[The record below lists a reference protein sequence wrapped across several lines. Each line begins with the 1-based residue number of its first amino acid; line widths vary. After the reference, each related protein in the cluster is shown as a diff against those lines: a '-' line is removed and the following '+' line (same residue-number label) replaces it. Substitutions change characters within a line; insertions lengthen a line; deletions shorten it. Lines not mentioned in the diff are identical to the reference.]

1 MSTAKPSVRS
11 FKTFLILWVTQSI
24 SVIGSTMMFFGITIW
39 LTKTVFPAPEQQPQ
53 LALALTTISL
63 AFAIPAL
70 VVGPLAGAL
79 ADRWDRR
86 RIMIV
91 ADFGNALLSA
101 VMAALLFTGSLE
113 FWMLP
118 IIAVVMSTLGIFHN
132 LSFDAS
138 YIMIVPEGQLPRANG
153 MMQTMW
159 ALAGIIAPAVAAT
172 LIALPVLLR
181 GSAPGTQAPGLLR
194 ALGDGIPLVAAVD
207 AVTFFL
213 AGTALLF
220 LHIPSPRPI
229 EPGPGQHPGV
239 AQRPSPAQRPSIWAD
254 VKEGA
259 LYIWRRRPLLWLLGT
274 FTVANLCFA
283 PAGVLFPLLVKFQLS
298 ADWMARGFTLET
310 AMALLNTVVGIGGVV
325 GGVIISTWGGLKS
338 RRVLGVVVPILVASL
353 AMAATG
359 VSSYLYLAAAF
370 AVVFAAMGPIMNAHS
385 QTIWQIQTPPELQ
398 GRVFSVRRVIAQFS
412 GPIGTAMAGAAAGLF
427 SVPAVF
433 LVAGLLAALF
443 CVAQLFNPVLMRV
456 EDKAWLDGMAARAEA
471 AAAAD
476 GGAR

>member
-1 MSTAKPSVRS
+1 MMGMISMGTVQQPERS
-11 FKTFLILWVTQSI
+11 FRTFLVLWVTQSV
-24 SVIGSTMMFFGITIW
+24 SVIGSTMMFFGLTIW

-53 LALALTTISL
+53 LAFALTAISL

-70 VVGPLAGAL
+70 VVGPFAGAL

-86 RIMIV
+86 RIMMV
-91 ADFGNALLSA
+91 ADFGSALLSA
-101 VMAALLFTGSLE
+101 VLAGLLFTDGLE

-118 IIAVVMSTLGIFHN
+118 IIAAVMSTLGIFHN

-138 YIMIVPEGQLPRANG
+138 YVMIVPERQLPRANG

-181 GSAPGTQAPGLLR
+181 GGLPAGESTGILR
-194 ALGDGIPLVAAVD
+194 ALADGIPLVAVVD
-207 AVTFFL
+207 AFTFLL

-220 LHIPSPRPI
+220 LDIPSPGRSGLD
-229 EPGPGQHPGV
+229 PGP
-239 AQRPSPAQRPSIWAD
+239 RRNIWAD

-283 PAGVLFPLLVKFQLS
+283 PAGVLFPLLVKYQLS

-310 AMALLNTVVGIGGVV
+310 AMALLNTVVGIGGVA
-325 GGVIISTWGGLKS
+325 GGVIISAWGGLKS
-338 RRVLGVVVPILVASL
+338 RRVLGVVVPILIAGL

-359 VSSYLYLAAAF
+359 VSHYIYLAAAF
-370 AVVFAAMGPIMNAHS
+370 AVIFAAMGPVMNAHS
-385 QTIWQIQTPPELQ
+385 QTIWQIQTPPDLQ

-412 GPIGTAMAGAAAGLF
+412 GPIGTALAGAAAGLF
-427 SVPAVF
+427 SVAAVF
-433 LVAGLLAALF
+433 LVAGLLAAVF
-443 CVAQLFNPVLMRV
+443 CLAQLFNPVLMRV
-456 EDKAWLDGMAARAEA
+456 EDKAWLDGMAARAQA
-471 AAAAD
+471 AAAQAAAAKQ
-476 GGAR
+476 GVAR